1 MSIKKYYS
9 YKLSYYRFLWKYYH
23 SPLFYRYLYKLECF
37 LGVSK
42 HPKEHV
48 LLYMIGFVDSFDD
61 YSMLDFKYK
70 KDNIEYTMNE
80 YGNSL
85 GISDYYK
92 IYLKDKD
99 DNCVL
104 VLEIKT
110 ENMPKYLYSVF
121 GTELRK
127 AKIKKILK

>member
-1 MSIKKYYS
+1 
-9 YKLSYYRFLWKYYH
+9 
-23 SPLFYRYLYKLECF
+23 
-37 LGVSK
+37 
-42 HPKEHV
+42 
-48 LLYMIGFVDSFDD
+48 MIGFVDSFDD
-61 YSMLDFKYK
+61 YYMLDFKYK